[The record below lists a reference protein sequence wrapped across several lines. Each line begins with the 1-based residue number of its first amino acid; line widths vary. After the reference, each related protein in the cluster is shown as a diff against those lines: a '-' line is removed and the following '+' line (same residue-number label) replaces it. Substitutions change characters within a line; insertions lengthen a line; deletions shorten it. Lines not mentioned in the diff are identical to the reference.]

1 MADQNDTNEAKKTKA
16 QELLADIAA
25 KVKDSGPAV
34 VEKYIAASVQ
44 KEIDSR
50 VDLLDK
56 AIQKR
61 FELLGALGKVNRPD
75 VVTYDA
81 EGKEASGTYTKP
93 RLEEIK
99 KAKEALE
106 KHENAL
112 EKALISNDWSKL
124 KGG

>member
-25 KVKDSGPAV
+25 KVKDSGAEV
-34 VEKYIAASVQ
+34 VQKYIEKSVQ
-44 KEIDSR
+44 KEVESR

-75 VVTYDA
+75 VITYDA

-99 KAKEALE
+99 KAKESLE
-106 KHENAL
+106 KHEAAL
-112 EKALISNDWSKL
+112 EKALINNDWTKL